1 MISEM
6 KRINAARIHLYNL
19 YICLRIAYTVRTK

>member
-19 YICLRIAYTVRTK
+19 YMSKNRIHSTY